1 MYIKCST
8 RCVFIG
14 VLLFISLVQSQDI
27 FDMLND
33 VNNHVANKV
42 DYVATKAK
50 ETVRQVIKGVR
61 IEKIG
66 IVFS

>member
-1 MYIKCST
+1 
-8 RCVFIG
+8 
-14 VLLFISLVQSQDI
+14 
-27 FDMLND
+27 MLND